1 MAQRFQPFFNLKDGR
16 KCSLNKHFGRKFSEM
31 DLDFF
36 TMPIHPKGRNYV
48 ETLQEDRECALLA
61 DQLGYKEA
69 FFGAHVT
76 DAAETIGE
84 FGTLLYTGMDWKEA
98 LCQQSMLTYINRR

>member
-1 MAQRFQPFFNLKDGR
+1 
-16 KCSLNKHFGRKFSEM
+16 
-31 DLDFF
+31 
-36 TMPIHPKGRNYV
+36 MPIHPKGRNYV

-61 DQLGYKEA
+61 DQLGYKET

-84 FGTLLYTGMDWKEA
+84 FGTLLSAGMDWKDKILGKHSMELLARGVMPAVNAA
-98 LCQQSMLTYINRR
+98 LH